1 LVKKK
6 YANRIVMVYYH
17 VGKVLEIFYHRDKD
31 IESSDS
37 SVQALVE
44 TWDENVITYSV
55 DPRLVDELKV
65 GDIVLIDYNP
75 TSQQPF
81 RPKMI
86 IVKILKGEKARK
98 TWESYKEYYKKR
110 PRRRVKTPVQ
120 QPPYIG

>member
-1 LVKKK
+1 MAEKK
-6 YANRIVMVYYH
+6 YGDRVAMVYYH
-17 VGKVLEIFYHRDKD
+17 PGRVLEIFYPRDKE

-55 DPRLVDELKV
+55 DSRVADKLKV

-75 TSQQPF
+75 TSEQPF

-86 IVKILKGEKARK
+86 VIKILKGEKAKK
-98 TWESYKEYYKKR
+98 TWDTYKEYYKKR
-110 PRRRVKTPVQ
+110 PKSKPAQVPM